1 MRRDGEG
8 LPLPFAHDIETA
20 VGRGRG
26 IVGMAL
32 QFRADFE
39 NLLPLE
45 RAAGQ
50 FIQTVNHPEA
60 HGSTAAKT
68 TTRGDT
74 SGDGTGK
81 RERLARRAVEKRGG
95 GDANHRAG
103 PSTSTAR
110 NRHVIIEAKRDPE
123 AVEPGSE
130 IGRARRN
137 SNGDVWHLVIR
148 LVAAMRGLR
157 ATQL

>member
-1 MRRDGEG
+1 M
-8 LPLPFAHDIETA
+8 PLPVAHDIETA

-26 IVGMAL
+26 IIGMAL

-45 RAAGQ
+45 RAVGQ
-50 FIQTVNHPEA
+50 FIQTVNHAEA
-60 HGSTAAKT
+60 HGDAAAKT
-68 TTRGDT
+68 TTRGDV

-81 RERLARRAVEKRGG
+81 RERLALRAFEKRGG
-95 GDANHRAG
+95 GGANHRAG
-103 PSTSTAR
+103 RPAAAAR
-110 NRHVIIEAKRDPE
+110 NRHVVVEAKRDPE

-137 SNGDVWHLVIR
+137 SDGDLLHLVIR
-148 LVAAMRGLR
+148 LLAAMRRLS